1 MNENVEQQ
9 PPEGQKGRRTLW
21 IMLGG
26 LGGALV
32 LCLIAVVIIV
42 LVFDPWGIVSRLTGK
57 YDPVAQAAPPETQVF
72 MNINL
77 LKIQSKDLM
86 DIINTFVQAAGED
99 PYADIMAWIDEMEE
113 DVEPET
119 EIIFSE
125 DILPWLGQFAGLGIK
140 DIQYGDYFETE
151 MDFYMIVE
159 VRNKKKADEF
169 LVKVMDEIR
178 QGEDETFLEE
188 TYERTTIYELDA
200 EYEADRVA
208 FARSGSLFILS
219 NRSEVIKEVIDASKG
234 DSIADLDAYQQIVSE
249 LPKDRLLTFF
259 MDLSFLESFY
269 EELDLLADLEGS
281 AQMDMLAGMGMSISA
296 IEFGLQMDYIIAYN
310 LDQMTED
317 ERASMQIEPS
327 QPMTASLFPKETYLY
342 ITSEN
347 LDQVLEGF
355 QEGLVGVVEE
365 EELDEAMEIFEEQF
379 GINPMTDLF
388 PYLDEEWA
396 IGILESS
403 GGMIAEQLGIP
414 LNLLLVVESS
424 DPAALLNAA
433 EKIAEG
439 LENTGQFDVLQTEA
453 NGLLTFELRDPF
465 YEETAFVY
473 AVKDN
478 ILLISMD
485 VGTIEDVY
493 GDRLSLDQY
502 SRYKDGWDAFP
513 KDMRPIMYVDVEGI
527 YRFVTEELGDL
538 SLTEVEDA
546 AVFNPIKTIEFAAQ
560 IVDESLMHVT
570 MIMFIEGKNTQ

>member
-1 MNENVEQQ
+1 MNENVDQQ
-9 PPEGQKGRRTLW
+9 PLEEQKGRRTLW
-21 IMLGG
+21 IVLGG
-26 LGGALV
+26 IGGALV
-32 LCLIAVVIIV
+32 LCLIAVVIIA

-72 MNINL
+72 MNMNL
-77 LKIQSKDLM
+77 LQIQSQDFM
-86 DIINTFVQAAGED
+86 DIINTFVEAAGEE

-113 DVEPET
+113 DVEPDT

-125 DILPWLGQFAGLGIK
+125 DILPWLGQFGGLGIK
-140 DIQYGDYFETE
+140 DIEYGDYFETE
-151 MDFYMIVE
+151 MDLYVILE

-188 TYERTTIYELDA
+188 TYEGTTIYELDA
-200 EYEADRVA
+200 EYETDRVA
-208 FARSGSLFILS
+208 LARSGSLFILS
-219 NRSEVIKEVIDASKG
+219 NRAEVVKEVIDASKG

-259 MDLSFLESFY
+259 MELSFLESLY
-269 EELDLLADLEGS
+269 EELDLPSELES
-281 AQMDMLAGMGMSISA
+281 NAQMDMLSGMGMSISA
-296 IEFGLQMDYIIAYN
+296 VEVGLQMDYIMAYN
-310 LDQMTED
+310 LEQTTED
-317 ERASMQIEPS
+317 EKASIQIEPG

-342 ITSEN
+342 ISAEGI
-347 LDQVLEGF
+347 DQSVEGF
-355 QEGLVGVVEE
+355 QEGLLGAVEE

-388 PYLDEEWA
+388 PYLDGEWA

-403 GGMIAEQLGIP
+403 GGMIAEQFGIP
-414 LNLLLVVESS
+414 LDLLLAVESS
-424 DPAALLNAA
+424 DAAALLNAA

-439 LENTGQFDVLQTEA
+439 LENTGQFDVLQTETD
-453 NGLLTFELRDPF
+453 GLQIFELRDPF
-465 YEETAFVY
+465 YDETAFVY

-485 VGTIEDVY
+485 LGTIEDVY

-502 SRYKDGWDAFP
+502 SRYKDGWNAFP

-538 SLTEVEDA
+538 SLAELEDA
-546 AVFNPIKTIEFAAQ
+546 AVFKPIKTIEFAART
-560 IVDESLMHVT
+560 IDENKMHGT
-570 MIMFIEGKNTQ
+570 MIVFIEGESTQ